1 MADPATRMED
11 YYKILHY
18 IREFKV
24 DRQYPYS
31 FESSDNVQPSS
42 KCQLVAGSV
51 HTNLLRFTGM
61 TDDVIVIPTLQRDYF
76 SIDTVEIKLTPG
88 SELDPSKISLGFH
101 DTMGAE
107 VTLLTLQGSGDIISA
122 GQSGA
127 VTFKVN
133 DQGMDPKSQLLSG
146 IKSLSIHLDAT
157 LDSLDIIDIIFR
169 NNSPVCTLESLDLG
183 LIDGEN
189 YVRDGL
195 QTDTLPESLLKYKY
209 IAAAAMTWLTRWEH
223 EGQVMGDG
231 TQKSKNYA
239 DRLLGIVDRAIDTYK
254 NTPAD
259 DNIDDGI
266 NEDLIGFS
274 LI

>member
-1 MADPATRMED
+1 MED
-11 YYKILHY
+11 YYKILHHL
-18 IREFKV
+18 REFKV

-31 FESSDNVQPSS
+31 FESSDNVKPS
-42 KCQLVAGSV
+42 CQLVAGSV
-51 HTNLLRFTGM
+51 HINLLRFTGM

-76 SIDTVEIKLTPG
+76 SIDSVEIKLTPG
-88 SELDPSKISLGFH
+88 SELDPSKSSLGFH

-146 IKSLSIHLDAT
+146 IKSLSIHLDTT